1 MSAQPPRHAWHKCSV
16 CGKRAYD
23 TRAMARDAR
32 RCIKGH
38 GKARDPKPEMRLN
51 VYPSCDGYG
60 WHIGHTS
67 KD

>member
-1 MSAQPPRHAWHKCSV
+1 
-16 CGKRAYD
+16 
-23 TRAMARDAR
+23 MARDAR